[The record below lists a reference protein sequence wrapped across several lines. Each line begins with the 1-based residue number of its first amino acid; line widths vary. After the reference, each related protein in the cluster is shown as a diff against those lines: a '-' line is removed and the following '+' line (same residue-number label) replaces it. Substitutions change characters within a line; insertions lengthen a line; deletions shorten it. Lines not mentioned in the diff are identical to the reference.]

1 MPKSDNCSTNIDS
14 LKLIRDGA
22 NQDQRLIAA
31 LNPEYAPVN
40 EHSPEHGMMF
50 AHSLSEFLR
59 FYDNNNIENG
69 TWKPF
74 FERDISVR
82 IAIAA
87 VQQIDDYT
95 AQIKSHLDF
104 LNNLDNDTDDAALIN
119 NLSYIFSA
127 VGTLAKQLDVLKEG
141 LPIEIQLKATLKN
154 LVKSQLSSVLNRL
167 ISYYKGGFELAVVA
181 DATQSESIKILN
193 TTPVTFQANL
203 TSGFSG
209 DWIVG
214 AYSDWNDYVNSII
227 SNKSVYGNPVGNV
240 FDKTNH
246 IATHNLFTTVL
257 DQFLRVYSR
266 VVSDAKTALEATFTN
281 WNQHDPH
288 YTLFLSFL
296 RLFEHTRSEAN
307 TITGRHLDFY
317 YREVM
322 QLKEKPAVPGKVHL
336 LAELAKQTNTFQF
349 KNDDLFKAGK
359 DSLGKE
365 TFFANNRDFI
375 ANQAKVTS
383 LKTLYRHGLETLAG
397 TNPLMHAM
405 RMFASPVANSLDGLG
420 TPLVNTDL
428 SWSPFYNKN
437 YEESILQSINM
448 PKADV
453 GFAIASHYLFMAEGT
468 RVITVELANSGIP
481 NFQVESR
488 SSQPKESGIVFV
500 SIKEFYTCQITTE
513 KGWFEI
519 TDGKVALIDK
529 STLIF
534 RFTLT
539 GADPAVKPYQEK
551 VHARGF
557 ATSLPVIEIKL
568 KNEDSNLFWYN
579 FLQFIEIQNIFLS
592 VEVYGLKT
600 LKVSNDFGPVDTSK
614 PFQPFG
620 ANPLMGSSLVIG
632 SKELF
637 QKTLSSA
644 SIYTE
649 WQATPVAYV
658 NEPQIKIDFLKGGN
672 WTYSGID
679 EFPMS
684 YSWIDLSKNL
694 DMPVVVK
701 PDFEAEEAYATS
713 SRNGFTRLQLTTG
726 FGMKEYQ
733 TALITYLA
741 TKEGL
746 PPVGPP
752 IGPFMNSLSVEYLAK
767 QTINLSSSN
776 LKSFETREA
785 NFLHISPF
793 GFAEQHAAIN
803 TDKKVFLFPQ
813 FEFERN
819 GVIKET
825 EAEFYIGV
833 TGLQP
838 PQNLSL
844 LFQVSD
850 GTANPLT
857 VKPKPHLHWS
867 YLKNNEWI
875 AFENND
881 IEDQTDGLLKSGIVT
896 LAMPADAT
904 NTNNFLPFGE
914 HWIRVAVW
922 EKSDAV
928 CNLIT
933 VAAQAFQATFAD
945 RGNDPAFSAT
955 VLPSGTISK
964 PVLPVASIK
973 KVNQPFESFG
983 GRGAEEPAMFYRR
996 VSERLRHKD
1005 RAIALWDYE
1014 RIVLEAFPEIYRVK
1028 CLNHTQYEP
1037 NETGTGIYRE
1047 LAPGNVTIVTVPNHQ
1062 CHNLRDPLQ
1071 PYTSLGLLE
1080 EIAEY
1085 LQARLSC
1092 FIKLHVRNPQF
1103 EQIRVKCK
1111 LKLYDGY
1118 DETFYTKLLQE
1129 AIMNF
1134 LSPWAFINDG
1144 SPSFG
1149 GKIYKSVLLDFIE
1162 EQQYV
1167 DYITDFELFHDING
1181 KKGTDDKN
1189 EIEGSMAVSIL
1200 VSVPANHH
1208 EILVINPKEAE
1219 PASEKCNC
1227 QP

>member
-1 MPKSDNCSTNIDS
+1 MPKSNNCNSNIDS

-59 FYDNNNIENG
+59 FYDNNNTENG

-74 FERDISVR
+74 FEKDISVR

-95 AQIKSHLDF
+95 AQIKSYLDF

-119 NLSYIFSA
+119 NLSYIFST
-127 VGTLAKQLDVLKEG
+127 VGTLAKQLDILKEG
-141 LPIEIQLKATLKN
+141 LSVEIQLKPTLKN
-154 LVKSQLSSVLNRL
+154 LIKGQLAGAFQRL
-167 ISYYKGGFELAVVA
+167 IAYYKGGLELAVVA
-181 DATQSESIKILN
+181 DVTQSCSIKILN
-193 TTPVTFQANL
+193 TVPETFQANL
-203 TSGFSG
+203 SSGFST

-214 AYSDWNDYVNSII
+214 SYANWNDYLNDIVPE
-227 SNKSVYGNPVGNV
+227 KSVFGNPAGSV

-257 DQFLRVYSR
+257 DQFLKVYSR

-296 RLFEHTRSEAN
+296 RLFEHARAEAN

-317 YREVM
+317 YREVLR
-322 QLKEKPAVPGKVHL
+322 LKEKPAVPGQVHL
-336 LAELAKQTNTFQF
+336 LAELAKQATTFQF
-349 KNDDLFKAGK
+349 KKDDLFKAGK
-359 DSLGKE
+359 DGLGKE
-365 TFFANNRDFI
+365 AFFANNRDFI
-375 ANQAKVTS
+375 ANQAKVSS
-383 LKTLYRHGLETLAG
+383 LKTIYRHGLEKMG
-397 TNPLMHAM
+397 GSKPYMHAH
-405 RMFASPVANSLDGLG
+405 RMYASPVANSDDGLG
-420 TPLVNTDL
+420 SALTSPDL
-428 SWSPFYNKN
+428 SWNPFYNKIHH
-437 YEESILQSINM
+437 EGVLQSINM
-448 PKADV
+448 PNADV
-453 GFAIASHYLFMAEGT
+453 GFAIASHYLLMAEGT
-468 RVITVELANSGIP
+468 RVITVDLANSGMP
-481 NFQVESR
+481 NIQAVSR
-488 SSQPKESGIVFV
+488 GSQPIESKIPFV
-500 SIKEFYTCQITTE
+500 SIKDFYSCQITTE

-519 TDGKVALIDK
+519 TDGKVAFTENL
-529 STLIF
+529 TLIF
-534 RFTLT
+534 IFTLT
-539 GADPAVKPYQEK
+539 GADPAVKPYLEK

-557 ATSLPVIEIKL
+557 ATNLPVLEIKL
-568 KNEDSNLFWYN
+568 KNGDNSLFWYN

-620 ANPLMGSSLVIG
+620 ANPLQGSSLVIG

-637 QKTLSSA
+637 QKSLASA
-644 SIYTE
+644 SILTE
-649 WQATPVAYV
+649 WQTTPVYFA
-658 NEPQIKIDFLKGGN
+658 NEPKIVIDFLKGGD
-672 WTYSGID
+672 WTYSHID
-679 EFPMS
+679 DIPVGC
-684 YSWIDLSKNL
+684 SWFELSKNL
-694 DMPVVVK
+694 DMPVIAK
-701 PDFEAEEAYATS
+701 PDFSPDEAYTTS
-713 SRNGFTRLQLTTG
+713 SRHGFTRFRLNSG

-752 IGPFMNSLSVEYLAK
+752 IGPFMTSLSVDYLAK
-767 QTINLSSSN
+767 QTISLSSSN
-776 LKSFETREA
+776 VKTFETREA
-785 NFLHISPF
+785 SFLHIAPF
-793 GFAEQHAAIN
+793 GFAEQHAIIN
-803 TDKKVFLFPQ
+803 KDKKVFLFPQ

-819 GVIKET
+819 GVKKET
-825 EAEFYIGV
+825 EAELYIGV

-844 LFQVSD
+844 LFHVSD

-857 VKPKPHLHWS
+857 VKPNPHLHWS

-881 IEDQTDGLLKSGIVT
+881 VEDQTDGLLKSGIIT
-896 LAMPADAT
+896 FAIPADAT
-904 NTNNFLPFGE
+904 NTNNLLPFGE
-914 HWIRVAVW
+914 HWIRAAVW
-922 EKSDAV
+922 GKSDAV

-933 VAAQAFQATFAD
+933 VAAQAFEATFAD
-945 RGNDPAFSAT
+945 KGNDPAFSAT

-964 PVLPVASIK
+964 PAVPDASVK
-973 KVNQPFESFG
+973 KITQPFESFG
-983 GRGAEEPAMFYRR
+983 GRGAEEPTHFYRR

-1005 RAIALWDYE
+1005 RAITLWDYE
-1014 RIVLEAFPEIYRVK
+1014 HAVLEAFPEIYRVK

-1037 NETGTGIYRE
+1037 NESGTGIYRE
-1047 LAPGNVTIVTVPNHQ
+1047 LAPGNVTLVTVPNHKY
-1062 CHNLRDPLQ
+1062 HNLRDPLR
-1071 PYTSLGLLE
+1071 PYTSLGLLG
-1080 EIAEY
+1080 EIAEF
-1085 LQARLSC
+1085 LQARSSC
-1092 FIKLHVRNPQF
+1092 FVNLHVRNPQF
-1103 EQIRVKCK
+1103 EQVRVKCK
-1111 LKLYDGY
+1111 LKISDGF

-1134 LSPWAFINDG
+1134 LSPWAFVNEG

-1167 DYITDFELFHDING
+1167 DYVTDFELFHDING
-1181 KKGTDDKN
+1181 KQGTENKN
-1189 EIEGSMAVSIL
+1189 EIEGSLAVSIL

-1208 EILVINPKEAE
+1208 EILVINTKEVE
-1219 PASEKCNC
+1219 TASEKCNC

>member
-317 YREVM
+317 YREVL
-322 QLKEKPAVPGKVHL
+322 QLKVKPAVPGKVHL

-349 KNDDLFKAGK
+349 KKDDLFKAGK

-365 TFFANNRDFI
+365 AFFANNRDFI

-383 LKTLYRHGLETLAG
+383 LKTIYRHGLERITG
-397 TNPLMHAM
+397 STPLMHTL
-405 RMFASPVANSLDGLG
+405 RMYASPVANSDDGQGAVL
-420 TPLVNTDL
+420 TSADI
-428 SWSPFYNKN
+428 SWQPFFNKI
-437 YEESILQSINM
+437 YEEGALQSINM
-448 PKADV
+448 PKAHV
-453 GFAIASHYLFMAEGT
+453 GFAIASHYLLMAEGT
-468 RVITVELANSGIP
+468 RTITIDFTLIGLPNMTSTDTPSRKEKGI
-481 NFQVESR
+481 NFTNTEKFFS
-488 SSQPKESGIVFV
+488 
-500 SIKEFYTCQITTE
+500 CQITTE

-519 TDGKVALIDK
+519 TEGGFALLDDGRLEFV
-529 STLIF
+529 F
-534 RFTLT
+534 GLT
-539 GADPAVKPYQEK
+539 GADPAVKPYLEK
-551 VHARGF
+551 VHACGF
-557 ATSLPVIEIKL
+557 STGLPVFMLKL
-568 KNEDSNLFWYN
+568 KNEDSSIFCYN
-579 FLQFIEIQNIFLS
+579 VLQFLETQS
-592 VEVYGLKT
+592 VQLTVGVEGLKT

-620 ANPLMGSSLVIG
+620 ANPLEGSSLTIG
-632 SKELF
+632 SKEIF
-637 QKTLSSA
+637 QKTLTSA
-644 SIYTE
+644 NVITG
-649 WQATPVAYV
+649 WQLEPAAY
-658 NEPQIKIDFLKGGN
+658 NKSPQLEIDYLNAGTWIN
-672 WTYSGID
+672 SGID
-679 EFPMS
+679 ETPVSSTSFG
-684 YSWIDLSKNL
+684 LNKNL
-694 DMPVVVK
+694 DLPVIPK
-701 PDFEAEEAYATS
+701 PDFAVDEAYTTS
-713 SRNGFTRLQLTTG
+713 SRHGFTRLRLTTD

-733 TALITYLA
+733 SALVTYLA
-741 TKEGL
+741 TGAGTL
-746 PPVGPP
+746 PVGPP
-752 IGPFMNSLSVEYLAK
+752 IGPFMNSLSVNYTAK
-767 QTINLSSSN
+767 QTINLGSSN
-776 LKSFETREA
+776 VKSFEKREA
-785 NFLHISPF
+785 NFLHLAPF

-803 TDKKVFLFPQ
+803 TDKKVFLLPQ
-813 FEFERN
+813 FDFERN
-819 GVIKET
+819 GVKKET
-825 EAEFYIGV
+825 ESEFYIGV

-844 LFQVSD
+844 LFQVSE

-1111 LKLYDGY
+1111 LKLYEGY
-1118 DETFYTKLLQE
+1118 DETFYTKLLQD

-1134 LSPWAFINDG
+1134 LSPWAFVNEG

-1162 EQQYV
+1162 EQKYV

-1181 KKGTDDKN
+1181 KKGTDDRN